1 MGNYFQIRVYLIL
14 LDIIKSV
21 NRYYY
26 VCGNRI
32 LHLLEKVQPGR
43 KPKIRSP
50 LALLMSQKQEV
61 NLNK

>member
-1 MGNYFQIRVYLIL
+1 MGNHFQISVYLIL

-43 KPKIRSP
+43 NPKDSEPFGITYVP
-50 LALLMSQKQEV
+50 KAGGQP
-61 NLNK
+61 